1 MTRSG
6 TCVLE
11 MFPFVTAFAVLATG
25 AQAQGDNGFLR
36 GAGKTDLSLSYAMDQ
51 YDEFWVGDTKVADPG
66 VGEITRESMN
76 LFVAHGLRNDLDLF
90 AAASWVDVENDGT
103 ADFNDET
110 QLQDAVG
117 GVKWRV
123 GGEQRIG
130 PGAFSFLL
138 APSVKIPMSHYES
151 NSVTAI
157 GDGQLDYRARGIAHY
172 QLDSGFWLS
181 VESGF
186 DYRTEQPGNEIPLN
200 ITLGLPVTQYVTVMP
215 FWSQVSSDG
224 DIDIGQGDFP
234 AVEED
239 STRLGVSLYV
249 RIDERLGFTAGW
261 KTTRDGKN
269 TGDVDGYSFGVVY
282 RL

>member
-1 MTRSG
+1 MTRIG
-6 TCVLE
+6 MQLLGPLRLVL
-11 MFPFVTAFAVLATG
+11 PLAALAGHAV
-25 AQAQGDNGFLR
+25 AQGDNGFLR
-36 GAGKTDLSLSYAMDQ
+36 GAGRTDLSLSYAFDS
-51 YDEFWVGDTKVADPG
+51 YDEFWVGGTKVEDPA
-66 VGEITRESMN
+66 VGEVARESVN
-76 LFVAHGLRNDLDLF
+76 LFVAHGLRSDLDLF
-90 AAASWVDVENDGT
+90 AAASWVDVESDGT
-103 ADFNDET
+103 NDFNDET

-172 QLDSGFWLS
+172 RLDSGFWLS

-200 ITLGLPVTQYVTVMP
+200 ITLGLPVTRYVTVMP
-215 FWSQVSSDG
+215 FWSQVSSEG
-224 DIDIGQGDFP
+224 DLNIGQGDFP

-239 STRLGVSLYV
+239 STRLGVSLYA

-269 TGDVDGYSFGVVY
+269 TGDVDGYWFGVVY